1 MRRATIY
8 MGSKCNLNCKYCHR
22 EDNGKEVQTETGA
35 KRLIEKITKF
45 KPDEIKFMGGEP
57 LLYFDKIVE
66 IVNCFPN
73 TEFIIS
79 TNGVLLD
86 RYKEFI
92 KQHKIT
98 VVLSYDGTD
107 TAMRGYDAL
116 SKPLDYGLLGI
127 SCTLYHGNTDLRRIY
142 ANFAKKEQITG
153 CRLSF
158 YPHIMHVTNQ
168 INKEFALTKED
179 YDSLIA
185 QQQDILSEFL
195 DFYKS
200 TGNSLRKYLPLFL
213 HLLGA
218 YKRGYEWG
226 ETYCI
231 NQDRIKLDL
240 NGNEYTCLY
249 MRDDLLGDESHSAKE
264 WLEETF
270 PSCKTCNVYSMCGA
284 ACIKSKEHELECYYY
299 KRLYSWF
306 SDWYKA
312 NAGVLARIKPQD
324 RKQDIHCY
332 LLVSE
337 NAIGHALEIALEDN
351 GKLYLSYSG
360 SMFEV
365 DTVKIPLG
373 ESAMLMRVDSV
384 CKVVYNFKRFL
395 GDSYTPR
402 EFAVER
408 GAQYI
413 MQVNRLTGDGY
424 FIKCYTKSIGAGEF
438 VLKKYGKEL
447 AYTIEP
453 YNNDYVQYIDRKHTF
468 YIFPCSVSVD
478 NGIIT
483 TKWEIAISNSY
494 PKPLYC
500 NYNGHAKQ
508 VTEGVVELTFPY
520 KEGASFYWGDKGMQY
535 KGRKYSIGAIT

>member
-22 EDNGKEVQTETGA
+22 EYNGKEIQTEAGS
-35 KRLIEKITKF
+35 KRLIEKLANF

-66 IVNCFPN
+66 IVNCFSDA
-73 TEFIIS
+73 EFIIS

-153 CRLSF
+153 CRLPF

-168 INKEFALTKED
+168 TNKAFALTKED

-185 QQQDILSEFL
+185 QQKDIMGEFL
-195 DFYKS
+195 DFYRS
-200 TGNSLRKYLPLFL
+200 TGNPLHKYLPLFM
-213 HLLGA
+213 HLTRA

-231 NQDRIKLDL
+231 NQDRMKLDL

-249 MRDDLLGDESHSAKE
+249 MRDDLLEDESHKAC
-264 WLEETF
+264 LETMF
-270 PSCKTCNVYSMCGA
+270 PNCKTCSVYSMCGA

-299 KRLYSWF
+299 KQLYSWF
-306 SDWYKA
+306 SEWYEA
-312 NAGVLARIKPQD
+312 NAGMLTRITDGERQQDVDLYVLCSASQEQGAVQKLAIDGNRI
-324 RKQDIHCY
+324 CLTY
-332 LLVSE
+332 
-337 NAIGHALEIALEDN
+337 N
-351 GKLYLSYSG
+351 GQV
-360 SMFEV
+360 FEM
-365 DTVKIPLG
+365 DKTKIPLG
-373 ESAMLMRVDSV
+373 ESAMLMYVDGEY
-384 CKVVYNFKRFL
+384 KTVYYFKRFL
-395 GDSYTPR
+395 GDAYTPK
-402 EFAVER
+402 EFCIEK
-408 GAQYI
+408 GARYI
-413 MQVNRLTGDGY
+413 MQVNRMTRDRL
-424 FIKCYTKSIGAGEF
+424 FVKCYSKLIGAGEF
-438 VLKKYGKEL
+438 QLIKDGKEIP
-447 AYTIEP
+447 YTFARYSDE
-453 YNNDYVQYIDRKHTF
+453 YVQYLDRRHTF
-468 YIFPCSVSVD
+468 YLCPCAAD
-478 NGIIT
+478 IHDGFIT
-483 TKWEIAISNSY
+483 TKWEIAISQDY

-508 VTEGVVELTFPY
+508 VTEGVIELSFPY
-520 KEGASFYWGDKGMQY
+520 KECESFYWGDKDTKY
-535 KGRKYSIGAIT
+535 KGRKYSLGGAT